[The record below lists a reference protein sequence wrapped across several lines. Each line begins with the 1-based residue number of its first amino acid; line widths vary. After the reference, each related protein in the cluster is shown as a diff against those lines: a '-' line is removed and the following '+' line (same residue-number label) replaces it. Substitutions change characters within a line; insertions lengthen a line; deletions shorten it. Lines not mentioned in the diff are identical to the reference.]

1 MSSLDFFDQTQI
13 KTECSPKVSL
23 SRKIIKII
31 FFEIR
36 PQITCITFIFS
47 SFLFFYE
54 LTFFIFYILFF
65 LPYTRFKNYSYDEIY
80 HIGTSFIFHTLYYN
94 QTFSTYKNTFFLLIL
109 KTLKLSITFF
119 INKNTNKC

>member
-36 PQITCITFIFS
+36 PQITCITFFS
-47 SFLFFYE
+47 SFLSFYE

-65 LPYTRFKNYSYDEIY
+65 CHTHVLKIIHTYDDVYYIHHLY
-80 HIGTSFIFHTLYYN
+80 FTHFIIIKLFLHIKIH
-94 QTFSTYKNTFFLLIL
+94 FFLLIL
-109 KTLKLSITFF
+109 KNFLLLFSLIKK
-119 INKNTNKC
+119 KN